1 MAKSKRVIELM
12 IAINQRKKF
21 TARELADEFEVSI
34 RTIMRD
40 LQVLS
45 ELGVPLYTE
54 YGPHGGYRVLRERQ
68 LPPITFSEQEAV
80 AIFCLSIAAALWSF
94 AIRRGVHHSSE

>member
-80 AIFCLSIAAALWSF
+80 AIFLPINRCSIMELC
-94 AIRRGVHHSSE
+94 HSQRSPSQL

>member
-80 AIFCLSIAAALWSF
+80 AIFLPINRCSIMEPYRLLRSPS
-94 AIRRGVHHSSE
+94 RL